1 MMMME
6 ITMVMI
12 CVLRGEEMKMVMAE
26 MVTGGMRGFEE
37 EGRT

>member
-1 MMMME
+1 MMKAME
-6 ITMVMI
+6 MMVMV